1 MLYLLGKALQ
11 HLLLGPLRE
20 MEAMKVCTCLYVC
33 VHVIV
38 CVCLEYVS
46 MNLHETALQR
56 ALPSASCPIF
66 L

>member
-1 MLYLLGKALQ
+1 MLYLFGKALL

-38 CVCLEYVS
+38 CVCV
-46 MNLHETALQR
+46 
-56 ALPSASCPIF
+56 
-66 L
+66 